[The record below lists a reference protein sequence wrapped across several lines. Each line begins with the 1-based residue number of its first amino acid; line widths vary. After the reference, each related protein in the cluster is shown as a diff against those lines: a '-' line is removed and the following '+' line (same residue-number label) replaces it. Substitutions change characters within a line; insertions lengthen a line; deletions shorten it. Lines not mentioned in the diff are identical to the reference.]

1 MLCKHSKLKTDRSMI
16 LQNVWINLDDMSFL
30 SINSLISMQVP
41 GMVQLINNVIMSFI
55 YVDIFLSDK
64 WLPQLFYGLERL
76 DDDSEP
82 LNSYFEESGYSSKV
96 LLKNINSS
104 LVFIWIYCS
113 LYGLLFI
120 FLILGTFSQR

>member
-1 MLCKHSKLKTDRSMI
+1 MLCKLSNFKTYRSMI
-16 LQNVWINLDDMSFL
+16 LQNIWINLEDMSFL
-30 SINSLISMQVP
+30 SINSMISMQVP

-120 FLILGTFSQR
+120 FRILGTFSQR